1 MKNPYT
7 ITIFGQSYDGS
18 NQVTVEVPIA
28 SSSTLGCV
36 KPIAK
41 TSTMTR
47 EVGVDS
53 SGRLWTTI
61 LTIDSVVTS
70 GSDHAV
76 SSNAVWNYGNDLAD
90 SARKY
95 VDEQLSAHETDYT
108 QRIQEVQ
115 NNLDQTNTNVTNLTQ
130 RVSTAES
137 DITAIKSKNTE
148 QDNSISQ
155 INTNIT
161 ALQEK
166 NTSQDTAIQ
175 QVQTNLDNKATQIE
189 SEIQSVKTQ
198 IEEDY
203 DEQIS
208 GLQQQINSNDTDI
221 TQLQSGL
228 STANQNISQNTQK
241 ISQNASNITALQE
254 RCTTIEGKVSTNT
267 TSITTLTQRVGTAE
281 SNIQTQTSRVN
292 TLSAT
297 VSGHTTQIASLQSE
311 ENGRFFTSESEL
323 LQWVENSENTKN
335 LQVGA
340 GLYVNNDD
348 SMYYIWDGTKT
359 LRFQYIEVP
368 DGGYMVRN
376 NPVGVGSMTM
386 NDCQAGTGS
395 AAFGEGNRVN
405 VSNGFAS
412 GEGIIVS
419 EDNAFGVGSY
429 NQTPVDNEIFSV
441 GVGTS
446 GTDRKSA
453 MRLLS
458 DGFMDLSGDLT
469 IFSSELSP
477 AKYPFT
483 AKCHSSITARNMP
496 DNVVMNVNYDM
507 FYSAMG
513 ISEDDTYALTY
524 SNAGWLTGQA
534 RTYITDLSTI
544 GITFAYTD
552 GTAGTPSIEFSLGDT
567 ITIYAPQQPEVSLRN
582 FYSAFASMGLYV
594 DADGDV
600 CQEDS

>member
-18 NQVTVEVPIA
+18 NQVTVEVPVA
-28 SSSTLGCV
+28 SPSTLGCV
-36 KPIAK
+36 KPVAK

-53 SGRLWTTI
+53 NGKLWATI
-61 LTIDSVVTS
+61 LTVDSVVTS

-90 SARKY
+90 SARAY

-115 NNLDQTNTNVTNLTQ
+115 NNLDQTNTNVANLTQ
-130 RVSTAES
+130 RVSTTES

-175 QVQTNLDNKATQIE
+175 QVQTNLDNEVASIE

-203 DEQIS
+203 DAQIS

-228 STANQNISQNTQK
+228 STANQNISQNTQN
-241 ISQNASNITALQE
+241 ISTNASNITALQQ
-254 RCTTIEGKVSTNT
+254 RCTTIEGKVSANS
-267 TSITTLTQRVGTAE
+267 TSITALTQRVGTAE

-292 TLSAT
+292 TLDST

-311 ENGRFFTSESEL
+311 ENGRFFTSESAL
-323 LQWVENSENTKN
+323 LQWVGDSENTKN

-340 GLYVNNDD
+340 GLYVNNDN
-348 SMYYIWDGTKT
+348 SMYYIWDGTTT
-359 LRFQYIEVP
+359 LKFQYIEIP

-376 NPVGVGSMTM
+376 NPVGVGSFTM
-386 NDCQAGTGS
+386 NDCEAGTGS
-395 AAFGEGNRVN
+395 AAFGEGNAAN
-405 VSNGFAS
+405 VSNGFVS
-412 GEGIIVS
+412 GEGIVVS
-419 EDNAFGVGSY
+419 QDNAFGVGSY
-429 NQTPVDNEIFSV
+429 NQTPVENEIFSV
-441 GVGTS
+441 GAGTS
-446 GTDRKSA
+446 DADRKTV

-458 DGFMDLSGDLT
+458 DGFTDIAGDLT

-483 AKCHSSITARNMP
+483 AKCHSSIAADNMP
-496 DNVVMNVNYDM
+496 NNVAMNVDYDT
-507 FYSAMG
+507 FYSNVDA
-513 ISEDDTYALTY
+513 SEDNTYVLTY
-524 SNAGWLTGQA
+524 NGSGWITGQV
-534 RTYITDLSTI
+534 RSFIDDLSTI

-552 GTAGTPSIEFSLGDT
+552 GTPGTPSIEFTIGDT

-582 FYSAFASMGLYV
+582 FYSAFASMRLYV